1 MTYSIKF
8 LAFALT
14 VYLIGAVV
22 YYCNYFTFKKNKN
35 AKFLAFGIYAVV
47 LGALLIVL
55 NGSFSNNLSNIIYSF
70 TYPNMYS
77 AASRVVIY
85 VLGAI
90 LAISGIFGIV
100 FGVNKK
106 R

>member
-1 MTYSIKF
+1 M
-8 LAFALT
+8 
-14 VYLIGAVV
+14 
-22 YYCNYFTFKKNKN
+22 NKL
-35 AKFLAFGIYAVV
+35 K
-47 LGALLIVL
+47 
-55 NGSFSNNLSNIIYSF
+55 SNNLSNIIYSF